1 MGLGGYLAWTAVARE
16 VHKKFSGEFKI
27 LPCEGHGK
35 TITKIVESEVFKY
48 NPIISNGDEP
58 EGTKVFPLFVNNP
71 QANYCKQDT
80 PNRAFHRH
88 DKHIIEGMCEVY
100 GIENP
105 KLKCEMYFTDG
116 EREEV
121 QKIISNLEEDY
132 IVIEPYSKTNYTP
145 NRAYPIQSWQNLVN
159 DLSEYIQIVQ
169 VGLPSYPLLKNVT
182 DMRGKTTFRSATLL
196 IEGSELFMST
206 EGGLVHA
213 ATAVDT
219 TSLVVI
225 TGYQTSKMVAYPQNI
240 NVHIGTH
247 GPCGLKIPCLD
258 CKRDAAGHDYLEL
271 LGKATK
277 HLAG

>member
-16 VHKKFSGEFKI
+16 VHEKLSGEFKI
-27 LPCEGHGK
+27 LPCEGYGK
-35 TITKIVESEVFKY
+35 TITKVVKSDVFKF
-48 NPIISNGDEP
+48 NPIISYGDEP
-58 EGTKVFPLFVNNP
+58 KGTKVFPLFVNNP
-71 QANYCKQDT
+71 QANYCKKDT

-88 DKHIIEGMCEVY
+88 DKHNIEGMCEVY

-116 EREEV
+116 EREEAGEL
-121 QKIISNLEEDY
+121 ICTLEKDY
-132 IVIEPYSKTNYTP
+132 VVIEPYSKINYTP
-145 NRAYPIQSWQNLVN
+145 NRAYSIENWQNLVN
-159 DLSEYIQIVQ
+159 DLSQHIQVVQ
-169 VGLPSYPLLKNVT
+169 VGLPNYPLLDNVT
-182 DMRGKTTFRSATLL
+182 DLRGKTTFRSATLV
-196 IEGSELFMST
+196 IEGSKLLMST

-240 NVHIGTH
+240 NVHIGSH

-258 CKRDAAGHDYLEL
+258 CKRDSAEHDYLEL
-271 LGKATK
+271 LGKAVEHLTK
-277 HLAG
+277 

>member
-16 VHKKFSGEFKI
+16 VSEKFSGEFKI

-35 TITKIVESEVFKY
+35 TITKIVKSEVFKH
-48 NPIISNGDEP
+48 NPIISEGDEP
-58 EGTKVFPLFVNNP
+58 KGTKLFPLFVNNP
-71 QANYCKQDT
+71 QANYCKKDT
-80 PNRAFHRH
+80 PNKAFHRY

-100 GIENP
+100 DIENP
-105 KLKCEMYFTDG
+105 KLKCEMFFSNE
-116 EREEV
+116 ERDEA
-121 QKIISNLEEDY
+121 QKLISQLEEEY
-132 IVIEPYSKTNYTP
+132 VVIEPYSKINYTP
-145 NRAYPIQSWQNLVN
+145 NRAYSIENWQKLVN
-159 DLSEYIQIVQ
+159 DLSDYVQVVQ
-169 VGLPSYPLLKNVT
+169 VGLSNYPLLEKVE
-182 DMRGKTTFRSATLL
+182 DMRGKTTFRGATLL
-196 IEGSELFMST
+196 IEGSKLFMST

-240 NVHIGTH
+240 NVHIGSH

-258 CKRDAAGHDYLEL
+258 CKRDSTEHDYLEL

-277 HLAG
+277 HLAK